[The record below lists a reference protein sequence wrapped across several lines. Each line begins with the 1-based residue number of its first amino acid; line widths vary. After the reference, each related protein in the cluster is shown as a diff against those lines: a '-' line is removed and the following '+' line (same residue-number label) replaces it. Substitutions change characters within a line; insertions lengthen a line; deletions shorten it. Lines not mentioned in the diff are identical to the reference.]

1 MVVHGCRQGCGQF
14 QVISRHMA
22 ADDVPK
28 LRRYCA
34 ENFAASV
41 VSVDSPERTSAA
53 LAEVVWLATLDH
65 AKAVTSHRRS
75 ARVVLAKLHIPTA
88 GVKGWLVLEADEAV
102 RVAAAQHRVDRPMQL
117 RHQAQSRIESRAPR
131 AASSGVADGAVLQGT
146 RASREAARA
155 GDTTP
160 RCNEGVD
167 EDPDVKVIVLVNSH
181 RGGAAS
187 SFCFENDLEPGSFP
201 NRYLA
206 AQ

>member
-1 MVVHGCRQGCGQF
+1 MPRWRASCRRSSTQGALVLGEHGRGAPPRAAHPHHSKGVAVVVHGCRQGCGQF

-22 ADDVPK
+22 ADNVPK

-117 RHQAQSRIESRAPR
+117 TKRRAHARPPVVSPMTPCFKVPARLEKQLEQETRPR
-131 AASSGVADGAVLQGT
+131 AAKKA
-146 RASREAARA
+146 
-155 GDTTP
+155 
-160 RCNEGVD
+160 
-167 EDPDVKVIVLVNSH
+167 
-181 RGGAAS
+181 
-187 SFCFENDLEPGSFP
+187 
-201 NRYLA
+201 
-206 AQ
+206 